1 MDGGDLLVMQ
11 VGIFETVFPRATFA
25 ESIDAVRA
33 HGVGAIQLQTA
44 FEPAEAVALGRAC
57 AERGVAVGAVSGA
70 FNMAHPDPAER
81 TAGLAWFE
89 GVVGACPALGTKIVT
104 LCTGSRSRESMWRAH
119 PDNGTPEAW
128 RDMLDSV
135 GKAAGIAERAG
146 VTLAFEPEVANVVG
160 SSVNARQLID
170 EVRSPALKV
179 CIDGANVFAAG
190 QLPRM
195 AEVLDEMFQ
204 LLGDHVAFAHA
215 KDLDK
220 DGQAGHLAAGHGKL
234 DYPRYVAGLKR
245 AGYDGPV
252 VLHGLTEEQAPGCVA
267 FLAALL

>member
-1 MDGGDLLVMQ
+1 MMH

-25 ESIDAVRA
+25 ESIDAVRT
-33 HGVGAIQLQTA
+33 HGVTAIQLQTA
-44 FEPAEAVALGRAC
+44 FEPAEAAALGRAC

-81 TAGLAWFE
+81 AAGLAWFE
-89 GVVGACPALGTKIVT
+89 GIVGSCPALGTRVVT
-104 LCTGSRSRESMWRAH
+104 LCTGSRNRESMWRAH
-119 PDNGTPEAW
+119 PENDTPEAW
-128 RDMLDSV
+128 RDMLDTVS
-135 GKAAGIAERAG
+135 KAAQLAERQG
-146 VTLAFEPEVANVVG
+146 VTIAFEPEVANVV
-160 SSVNARQLID
+160 SSSRKARQLID

-179 CIDGANVFAAG
+179 CLDGANVFATG

-234 DYPRYVAGLKR
+234 DYSRYVAGLK
-245 AGYDGPV
+245 ASGYRGPV
-252 VLHGLTEEQAPGCVA
+252 VLHGLTEEQAPGCIR
-267 FLAALL
+267 FLRGSLLSEETP